1 MIGIY
6 QDSFLTYLDNYG
18 LHPKVTSKNI
28 VVMCP
33 WCEYQQN
40 KDHYHMYISLDA
52 PIFHCFHAECEA
64 KGVLSKLL
72 KRLEGKDISEVFV
85 DKETLKNLKNKREV
99 FSDKEKGLNVVLPKL
114 EPKKFMLKD
123 LYVRKRFKF
132 APIEI
137 TTVKGLVY
145 DINEFI
151 EINNIDVDEKLFRM
165 KEYLQS
171 SFVGF
176 LTENKSTLICR
187 NIDDTQEF
195 RYYKMKINENNF
207 LDYYRLSGGNPTSKK
222 IVLAEGIFD
231 IFSEHI
237 YDSLNI
243 KQNIK
248 LYASALSSKYEAL
261 IKSIV
266 FHEQVFRPEIII
278 LSDKGI
284 TKEYYQK
291 LNKYNDHIIDKI
303 VVYYNKSG
311 KDFNDFPV
319 TPVQWFS
326 VR

>member
-1 MIGIY
+1 M
-6 QDSFLTYLDNYG
+6 
-18 LHPKVTSKNI
+18 
-28 VVMCP
+28 
-33 WCEYQQN
+33 
-40 KDHYHMYISLDA
+40 KD
-52 PIFHCFHAECEA
+52 
-64 KGVLSKLL
+64 
-72 KRLEGKDISEVFV
+72 
-85 DKETLKNLKNKREV
+85 
-99 FSDKEKGLNVVLPKL
+99 
-114 EPKKFMLKD
+114 
-123 LYVRKRFKF
+123 
-132 APIEI
+132 
-137 TTVKGLVY
+137 
-145 DINEFI
+145 
-151 EINNIDVDEKLFRM
+151 
-165 KEYLQS
+165 YLQS

-195 RYYKMKINENNF
+195 RYYKMKINESNF
-207 LDYYRLSGGNPTSKK
+207 LDYYRLRGGNPTSKK

-243 KQNIK
+243 KQDIK

-284 TKEYYQK
+284 TKEYYKK
-291 LNKYNDHIIDKI
+291 LDKYNDHIIDKI
-303 VVYYNKSG
+303 AVYYNKSG

>member
-1 MIGIY
+1 
-6 QDSFLTYLDNYG
+6 
-18 LHPKVTSKNI
+18 
-28 VVMCP
+28 
-33 WCEYQQN
+33 
-40 KDHYHMYISLDA
+40 
-52 PIFHCFHAECEA
+52 
-64 KGVLSKLL
+64 
-72 KRLEGKDISEVFV
+72 
-85 DKETLKNLKNKREV
+85 
-99 FSDKEKGLNVVLPKL
+99 
-114 EPKKFMLKD
+114 
-123 LYVRKRFKF
+123 
-132 APIEI
+132 
-137 TTVKGLVY
+137 
-145 DINEFI
+145 
-151 EINNIDVDEKLFRM
+151 
-165 KEYLQS
+165 
-171 SFVGF
+171 
-176 LTENKSTLICR
+176 
-187 NIDDTQEF
+187 
-195 RYYKMKINENNF
+195 MKINENNF